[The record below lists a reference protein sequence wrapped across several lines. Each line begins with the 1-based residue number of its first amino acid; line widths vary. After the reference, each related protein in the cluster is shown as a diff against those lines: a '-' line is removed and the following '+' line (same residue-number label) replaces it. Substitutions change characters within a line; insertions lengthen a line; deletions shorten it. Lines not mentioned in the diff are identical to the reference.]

1 MARKK
6 KRKKTAAK
14 RRKKSTA
21 ARTRRKGAAKK
32 KSKTVPFKPK
42 RRKPHSPSFADKIT
56 AALDTLVDTIK
67 DTDRLRNKLEPR
79 ATSETE

>member
-1 MARKK
+1 MARKT
-6 KRKKTAAK
+6 RKKTAAR

-21 ARTRRKGAAKK
+21 AKGGRKHAAKK
-32 KSKTVPFKPK
+32 KFKMAPYKPK
-42 RRKPHSPSFADKIT
+42 RRKPQPPSFADKIT

-67 DTDRLRNKLEPR
+67 GTDKLRNKLEPR